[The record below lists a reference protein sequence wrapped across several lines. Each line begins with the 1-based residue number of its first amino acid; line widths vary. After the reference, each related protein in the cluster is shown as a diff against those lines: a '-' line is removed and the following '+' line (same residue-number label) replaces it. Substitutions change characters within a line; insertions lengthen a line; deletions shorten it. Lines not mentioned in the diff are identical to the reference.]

1 MGNVIL
7 IFTQTK
13 FICLKM
19 MLRNIFPK
27 RVESRDLNR
36 YVYIHVHSSNIN
48 DSQKAETI

>member
-13 FICLKM
+13 FICFKM
-19 MLRNIFPK
+19 KLRNIFPK
-27 RVESRDLNR
+27 RVESRDLNS
-36 YVYIHVHSSNIN
+36 YVYTHVHSSNIN